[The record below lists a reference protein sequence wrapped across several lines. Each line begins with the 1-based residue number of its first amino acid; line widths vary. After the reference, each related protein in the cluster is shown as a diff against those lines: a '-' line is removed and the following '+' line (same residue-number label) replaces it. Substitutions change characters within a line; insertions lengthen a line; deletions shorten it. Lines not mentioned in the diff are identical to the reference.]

1 MKVVIFTVHPY
12 ILPSQMY
19 FESQPWFRKQN
30 FQNHPDPLVLEAG
43 PFLVTGAMLVHPRAE
58 VSVTVEAA

>member
-1 MKVVIFTVHPY
+1 
-12 ILPSQMY
+12 MY